1 MTTLVFKIHI
11 RALAATVW
19 NCLWESENYKQW
31 TAAFSESSHYKTDH
45 FAEGNS
51 IHFLSADG
59 HGMFSI
65 IEKLQENR
73 FILFRHKGELIN
85 FAEQSVNE
93 AQDWFNAAESYELIP
108 QQGFIELVVSVDS
121 IEAYESYMN
130 ATFPKA
136 LETVKSM
143 AEAANNS

>member
-11 RALAATVW
+11 RAHAATVW
-19 NCLWESENYKQW
+19 NCLWESENYKRW
-31 TAAFSESSHYKTDH
+31 TAAFSESSHYKTPH

-65 IEKLQENR
+65 IEKLQKNS

-85 FAEQSVNE
+85 FIEQPMNE
-93 AQDWFNAAESYELIP
+93 AQEWFNAAESYELIP
-108 QQGFIELVVSVDS
+108 QQGFIELVVSVDT
-121 IEAYESYMN
+121 IEAYEPFMN

-143 AEAANNS
+143 AEEANNS